1 MSSLKRVDALR
12 AAPRITALE
21 PGLWYRVHSNKRPG
35 DSFNP
40 SAASNARFS
49 VVRRED
55 NSVGPVLYAAQ
66 SIEGALMETV
76 FHEAPIPAAGAQL
89 READI
94 VTTGYALSTIRID
107 AALSI
112 IDLASVGLRRIGLR
126 RAQVIDTMPSAY
138 PATRATAEHLYRL
151 APAACGLEWIS
162 RQHDRSRSIILF
174 GDRVGT
180 NTVRL
185 EGATRSVLDPDIVH
199 HVLDLV
205 DALDMRYLAL

>member
-138 PATRATAEHLYRL
+138 PADARV
-151 APAACGLEWIS
+151 AACGLEWIS